1 MTLNLTIT
9 QNCYLTGQAV
19 NNAITYY
26 NQSRPGLEID
36 GELVAKIVK
45 EHEDLLTIH
54 TNQPNEISEWYT
66 EEGSLMVI
74 EYLCEK
80 LKNISEYTIETV
92 VEGIEDYINRL
103 V

>member
-36 GELVAKIVK
+36 GELVAKIV
-45 EHEDLLTIH
+45 
-54 TNQPNEISEWYT
+54 N
-66 EEGSLMVI
+66 
-74 EYLCEK
+74 
-80 LKNISEYTIETV
+80 
-92 VEGIEDYINRL
+92 
-103 V
+103 